1 MSDDGDLTPPGGPGG
16 PARWTS
22 SAKVGV
28 GTARTAASR
37 LWFTLSH
44 GILNEI
50 YYPRVDTACTRDFGF
65 LVTGPD
71 GYFAEE
77 KRDADHEVGVLEHG
91 VPAYHLLNTAR
102 DGRWRI
108 QKQILTDPRRE
119 VLIQKVTFEALIG
132 DISDYRLFALLAPHL
147 INAGADNTAWVGDYK
162 GTSMLFASGRRGQSL
177 ALACS
182 VPWKARSVGYVGT
195 SDGWQQLSRNGQLEE
210 RYRRAESG
218 NVALS
223 AEIDLAACNGEMLVA
238 LGFGARPE
246 EAGFRAVC
254 SLQEGFEELRRT
266 YVQGWRSWQSTLM
279 PLDHPQGRSNINAYR
294 ASTIV
299 LATHQPYSMPG
310 AIIASLSIPWGF
322 NKGDE
327 DLGGYHLVWP
337 RDLVENAGGLLAAG
351 AYDEAKSVLGYLRAI
366 QEADGHWSQNVWL
379 DGVPYWGGVQ
389 MDECAFPILLADM
402 IRRSGHFAHGEL
414 DSYMDMITR
423 AARFVVLNGPV
434 TGQDRWEEDAGYS
447 PFTLAAEISALLAA
461 ADMMDLAG
469 RAEDAQYLREKA
481 DAWNDSIEHWTF
493 ATGTD
498 LADRLGVEGYYV
510 RVAPPETADAA
521 SPLDGFVPVKNRPPA
536 DTDQPAAQLIS
547 PDALALV
554 RFGLRAPDDPRIL
567 DTIKAIDAI
576 LKVELP
582 QGPVWYRYNGDGYGE
597 HEDGSPFDGTGI
609 GRAWPLLTG
618 ERAHYEIAAG
628 NLVRAGQLLV
638 TLEDCAGPGGLL
650 PEQVWDQ
657 DDIPER
663 ELYKGRPS
671 GSAMP
676 LVWAHAEHIKLMRSL
691 HDGKVF
697 DTPPQTVQRYLVD
710 KVTSPRRL
718 WHFNQKLRSLPAGL
732 ALRVELPAPAIIHWS
747 LDGWAT
753 AQDTPTRPTS
763 FGLHIADLPTTLR
776 HHGRH
781 LRFTFF
787 WPEAEKWEG
796 EDFSV
801 VVDGEG
807 ALFHAAA
814 GEPEVSRRVAE
825 PARSDVEGERT

>member
-1 MSDDGDLTPPGGPGG
+1 MTEDNAMTPPGGPGG

-50 YYPRVDTACTRDFGF
+50 YYPRVDAACTRDFGF
-65 LVTGPD
+65 LVTAAD

-91 VPAYHLLNTAR
+91 VPAYHLLNTAQ

-108 QKQILTDPRRE
+108 QKQIVTDPRRE
-119 VLIQKVTFEALIG
+119 VLVQQVTFEALIG
-132 DISDYRLFALLAPHL
+132 DIADYRLFALLAPHL
-147 INAGADNTAWVGDYK
+147 VNAGANNSAWVDDYK
-162 GTSMLFASGRRGQSL
+162 GTPMLFATGRQGVSL

-182 VPWKARSVGYVGT
+182 VPWKARSVGYVGG
-195 SDGWQQLSRNGQLEE
+195 SDGWRQLSRDGCLDE
-210 RYRRAESG
+210 RYQRAERG

-223 AEIDLAACNGEMLVA
+223 AEIDLAACDGTMLIA
-238 LGFGARPE
+238 LGFGVRPE
-246 EAGFRAVC
+246 EAGFRAVS
-254 SLQEGFEELRRT
+254 SLNEGFEELRRN
-266 YVQGWRSWQSTLM
+266 YVQGWRAWQHTLL
-279 PLDHPQGRSNINAYR
+279 PLDHPQSRANINTYR

-299 LATHQPYSMPG
+299 LATHQPPSVPG

-351 AYDEAKSVLGYLRAI
+351 AIDEAKSVLGYLRAI

-379 DGVPYWGGVQ
+379 DGSAYWGGVQ
-389 MDECAFPILLADM
+389 MDECAFPILLTDM
-402 IRRSGHFAHGEL
+402 IRRGGHFAHGEL
-414 DSYMDMITR
+414 DSYMDMVER
-423 AARFVVLNGPV
+423 AAGFILRNGPV

-447 PFTLAAEISALLAA
+447 PFTLAVEIAALLAA
-461 ADMMDLAG
+461 ADMMELFG
-469 RAEDAQYLREKA
+469 RKEEAVYLRETA
-481 DAWNDSIEHWTF
+481 DAWNDSVERWTF
-493 ATGTD
+493 ATNTE
-498 LADRLGVEGYYV
+498 LAEKLGVEGYYV
-510 RVAPPETADAA
+510 RIAPVETADAA

-567 DTIKAIDAI
+567 GTIEAIDAL

-582 QGPVWYRYNGDGYGE
+582 QGPLWYRYNGDGYGE
-597 HEDGSPFDGTGI
+597 HEDGAPFDGTGI
-609 GRAWPLLTG
+609 GRAWPLLAG

-638 TLEDCAGPGGLL
+638 TLEDSAGPGGLL
-650 PEQVWDQ
+650 PEQVWDGE
-657 DDIPER
+657 DIPER
-663 ELYKGRPS
+663 ELFKGRPS

-691 HDGKVF
+691 KDGKVF
-697 DTPPQTVQRYLVD
+697 DMPPQTVRRYLVD
-710 KVTSPRRL
+710 KVTSPRRT
-718 WHFNQKLRSLPAGL
+718 WRFNEKLRSIPAGL
-732 ALRVELPAPAIIHWS
+732 ILRIELPAPALIHWS

-753 AQDTPTRPTS
+753 THDTPTCANV
-763 FGLHIADLPTTLR
+763 FGLHVADLPTTGAPE
-776 HHGRH
+776 GRH
-781 LRFTFF
+781 LRFTFY
-787 WPEAEKWEG
+787 WSEADKWEG
-796 EDFSV
+796 TDFAV
-801 VVDGEG
+801 AVDGDD
-807 ALFHAAA
+807 AMFHGSQDPDAPDA
-814 GEPEVSRRVAE
+814 SRRVAE
-825 PARSDVEGERT
+825 PAETAK